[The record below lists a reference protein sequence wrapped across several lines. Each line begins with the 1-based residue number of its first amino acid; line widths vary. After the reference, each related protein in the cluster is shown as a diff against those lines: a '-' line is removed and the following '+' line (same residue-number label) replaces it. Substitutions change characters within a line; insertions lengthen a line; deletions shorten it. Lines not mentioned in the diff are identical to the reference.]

1 VWVFQD
7 GRLSWL
13 TGDYT
18 VTGTVDMSTLVLIGV
33 IAFALSMDY
42 ELFMLSRITEE
53 HAAGKDTTDAVAFG
67 LQRTGRIVTAAALL
81 IAIVFAAFMTSGAT
95 NIKQLGFGV
104 TVAILLDATIVRALL
119 VPSFMRIAG
128 KANWWAPGWLK
139 RVHAR
144 VGLQEG

>member
-1 VWVFQD
+1 
-7 GRLSWL
+7 
-13 TGDYT
+13 
-18 VTGTVDMSTLVLIGV
+18 
-33 IAFALSMDY
+33 
-42 ELFMLSRITEE
+42 MLSRITEE

-128 KANWWAPGWLK
+128 KANWWAPAWLK